1 MTLMIQPEPTWDTNR
16 LLGEILIRCQ
26 NDQRVQFLVEPRADS
41 HVVQRLRVALSRSR
55 NRNRKA
61 NKKVTEFTLRHS
73 IHPYT
78 DGQGKRHSCIVMW
91 IERQPHHIQR
101 EMLDD
106 LMERDS

>member
-1 MTLMIQPEPTWDTNR
+1 MTLMIQPEPTWKTND
-16 LLGEILIRCQ
+16 LLANILIHCR

-55 NRNRKA
+55 NRNRKQ
-61 NKKVTEFTLRHS
+61 NKPVFEFTLRHS

-78 DGQGKRHSCIVMW
+78 QDGKRWSCIVMW
-91 IERQPHHIQR
+91 IERERHHVQR

-106 LMERDS
+106 LMSRDS